1 MLKKCLPLLLLCTAP
16 VFAKPVLTVYTY
28 DSFAADWGPGPVVKK
43 AFEADCNCELKLV
56 ALEDGVSLLNRL
68 RMEGKNSKADV
79 VLGLDN
85 NLLDAASKTGLFA
98 KSGVAADAVN
108 VPGGWNN
115 DTFVP
120 FDYGYFAFVYD
131 KNKLKNPPQSLK
143 ELVESDQNWRVIYQD
158 PRTSTPGLGLLLWM
172 QKVYGDDAPQ
182 AWQKLAKKTV
192 TVTKGWSE
200 AYGLFLK
207 GESDLVLSYTTSP
220 AYHILEEKK
229 DNYAAANFSEG
240 HYLQV
245 EVAARTAASKQPE
258 LAQKFLQFMVSPAF
272 QNAIPTGNWMYP
284 VANATTLVVAV
295 ALAAFL
301 ALWWN
306 APQDDWVAVWQDSY
320 LWHVVRFSFWQ
331 AFLSALLSVIPA
343 IFLARALYRR
353 RFPGRLALL
362 RLCAMT
368 LILPV
373 LVAVFGILSVY
384 GRQGWLATLCQS
396 LGLEWTFSPYGLQ
409 GILLAH
415 VFFNLPMASRLLLQ
429 ALENIPGEQRQLAAQ
444 LGMRSWH
451 FFRFVEWPWLR
462 RQIPP
467 VAALIF
473 MLCFASFATVLSLGG
488 GPQATTIELAIY
500 QALSYDYDPAR
511 AAMLAL
517 LQMVCCLGLVLLS
530 QRLSKAIAPGTTL
543 LQGWR
548 DPDDRL
554 HSRICDTVL
563 IVLALLLLLPPLL
576 AVIVDGVNRQLPE
589 VLAQPVLWQALW
601 TSLRIALAAGVLCV
615 VLTMMLLWSSREL
628 RARQKMLAGQ
638 VLEMSGML
646 ILAMPGI
653 VLATGFFLLLN
664 NTIGLPQSADGI
676 VIFTNALMAIP
687 YALKVLENP
696 MRDITARYSMLC
708 QSLGIE
714 GWSRLKVVELRA
726 PKRPLAQALAFAC
739 VLSIGDFGVV
749 ALFGNDDFR
758 TLPFYLYQQI
768 GSYRSQ
774 DGAVTAL
781 ILLLLCFLLFTVIEK
796 LPGRN
801 VKTD

>member
-1 MLKKCLPLLLLCTAP
+1 MATRRQPLI
-16 VFAKPVLTVYTY
+16 
-28 DSFAADWGPGPVVKK
+28 PGWLIP
-43 AFEADCNCELKLV
+43 
-56 ALEDGVSLLNRL
+56 GVS
-68 RMEGKNSKADV
+68 
-79 VLGLDN
+79 
-85 NLLDAASKTGLFA
+85 AA
-98 KSGVAADAVN
+98 
-108 VPGGWNN
+108 
-115 DTFVP
+115 
-120 FDYGYFAFVYD
+120 
-131 KNKLKNPPQSLK
+131 
-143 ELVESDQNWRVIYQD
+143 
-158 PRTSTPGLGLLLWM
+158 
-172 QKVYGDDAPQ
+172 
-182 AWQKLAKKTV
+182 
-192 TVTKGWSE
+192 
-200 AYGLFLK
+200 
-207 GESDLVLSYTTSP
+207 
-220 AYHILEEKK
+220 
-229 DNYAAANFSEG
+229 
-240 HYLQV
+240 
-245 EVAARTAASKQPE
+245 
-258 LAQKFLQFMVSPAF
+258 
-272 QNAIPTGNWMYP
+272 
-284 VANATTLVVAV
+284 TLVVAV

-306 APQDDWVAVWQDSY
+306 APQGDWVAIWQDSY

-331 AFLSALLSVIPA
+331 AFLSALLSVVPA

-353 RFPGRLALL
+353 RFPGRLTLL

-384 GRQGWLATLCQS
+384 GRQGWLASLCQS
-396 LGLEWTFSPYGLQ
+396 LGLELTFSPYGLQ

-444 LGMRSWH
+444 LGMRGWH

-500 QALSYDYDPAR
+500 QALSYDYDPTR

-517 LQMVCCLGLVLLS
+517 IQMVCCLGLVLLS

-576 AVIVDGVNRQLPE
+576 AVLVDGINRQLPE

-638 VLEMSGML
+638 ALEMSGML

-664 NTIGLPQSADGI
+664 NTIGLPLSADGI

-714 GWSRLKVVELRA
+714 GWSRLKVLELRA
-726 PKRPLAQALAFAC
+726 LKRPLAQALAFAC